1 MEDVMSNRWTSVSAT
16 VVALALASVLSAQT
30 PGAGQRFTYTVPG
43 APESTVDGKGPF
55 QLTLQRWSTD
65 EERDRML
72 QAMAGE
78 SSGVLDAVRDAG
90 YVGYLRWPGGL
101 EYSLR
106 YARQARR
113 PDGRT
118 EIVLVAD
125 RPLWIWWDSSKSSSA
140 MAGDGQFSL
149 IQIRMDGD
157 TGEARLASGGGVTS
171 DKETGVALAEQAKQ
185 PVVITGVRRGQA

>member
-1 MEDVMSNRWTSVSAT
+1 MSNRWASLSAA
-16 VVALALASVLSAQT
+16 VVALALGATLSAQAT
-30 PGAGQRFTYTVPG
+30 GTTQRFHYAVPG
-43 APESTVDGKGPF
+43 APESVVDGTGPF

-72 QAMAGE
+72 ATISGE
-78 SSGVLDAVRDAG
+78 SGQVLDAVRDSG

-106 YARQARR
+106 YARQATR

-125 RPLWIWWDSSKSSSA
+125 RPLWVWWDQAKSSSA
-140 MAGDGQFSL
+140 AAGDGQFSL
-149 IQIRMDGD
+149 IQIRMDED
-157 TGEARLASGGGVTS
+157 MGEGRVASGGGLTS
-171 DKETGVALAEQAKQ
+171 DKQTGVALAEQGQ
-185 PVVITGVRRGQA
+185 RPVLITDVRRSQT